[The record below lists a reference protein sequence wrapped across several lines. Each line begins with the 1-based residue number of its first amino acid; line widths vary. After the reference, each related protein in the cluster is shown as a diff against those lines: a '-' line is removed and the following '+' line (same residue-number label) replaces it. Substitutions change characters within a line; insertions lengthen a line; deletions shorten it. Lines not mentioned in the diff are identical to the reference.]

1 MKGEGDSVRIGGKYM
16 GESENLETHE
26 LVESSR
32 KGLLRKINHTRET
45 HLIIKRS

>member
-1 MKGEGDSVRIGGKYM
+1 MKGEGDSVSVSIGVKYM

-32 KGLLRKINHTRET
+32 KGLLRKR
-45 HLIIKRS
+45 LIIQERHI